1 MKILIDATFK
11 KQVLEASI
19 PVVVDFWAPW
29 CGPCRML
36 APVVEEASVI
46 LGSEA
51 HFYSM
56 NIDENPLTPSE
67 YGVLSIPTLMLFWKG
82 ELVDTRVGIQTLDS
96 LVAWVKAIPGS

>member
-1 MKILIDATFK
+1 MKILTDGTFK

-36 APVVEEASVI
+36 APVVEEASVV
-46 LGSEA
+46 LGSAA

-82 ELVDTRVGIQTLDS
+82 ELVDTRVGIQALDN